1 MAKVLVVGAGGR
13 EHAIAYKFNQ
23 EGHEVY
29 MAGINPAVE
38 KFGICIDIKEDDI
51 PSYALENSI
60 DLVFVGPEVPLV
72 NGLVDKLQEKGIRA
86 FGPSKKAAQLE
97 GSKVFSKMMMEKYNI
112 PTAKHESFSDYEKA
126 SEYLSQQKL
135 QSF

>member
-1 MAKVLVVGAGGR
+1 MAKVLVVGSGGR

-23 EGHEVY
+23 EGHIVY

-38 KFGICIDIKEDDI
+38 KFGTCIDIKEDDI
-51 PSYALENSI
+51 PNYALENNI

-86 FGPSKKAAQLE
+86 FGPCKQAAQ
-97 GSKVFSKMMMEKYNI
+97 
-112 PTAKHESFSDYEKA
+112 
-126 SEYLSQQKL
+126 
-135 QSF
+135 